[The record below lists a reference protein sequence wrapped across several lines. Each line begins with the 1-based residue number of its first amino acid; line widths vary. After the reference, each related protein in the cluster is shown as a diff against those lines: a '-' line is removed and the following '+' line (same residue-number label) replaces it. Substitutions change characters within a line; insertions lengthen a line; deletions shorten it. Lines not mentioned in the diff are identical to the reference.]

1 MDDVV
6 LDHLRIEAPEADFTE
21 WRELVER
28 VKNLKDTVKI
38 KMVGKYCEFPDAY
51 LSVNEALNMQVIMQ
65 IVKLKL
71 TGLTLKK

>member
-38 KMVGKYCEFPDAY
+38 KMVV
-51 LSVNEALNMQVIMQ
+51 STVNSQM
-65 IVKLKL
+65 L
-71 TGLTLKK
+71 TYQLMKH

>member
-38 KMVGKYCEFPDAY
+38 KMV
-51 LSVNEALNMQVIMQ
+51 STVNSQM
-65 IVKLKL
+65 L
-71 TGLTLKK
+71 TYQSMKH